1 MNHVLRN
8 KLGKYLN
15 FYLVIM
21 GTSLLKD
28 IQKGKKEKKIGTE
41 CNQHF
46 TIRFFDESVGFKM
59 SVEA

>member
-46 TIRFFDESVGFKM
+46 TITIFR
-59 SVEA
+59 